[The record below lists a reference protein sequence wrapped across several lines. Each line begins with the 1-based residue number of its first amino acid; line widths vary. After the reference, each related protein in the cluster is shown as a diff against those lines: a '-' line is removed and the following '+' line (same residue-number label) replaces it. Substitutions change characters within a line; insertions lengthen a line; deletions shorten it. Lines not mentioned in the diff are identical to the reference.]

1 MIRPTK
7 AHFCPCSSEGVF
19 GLVYQLPLC
28 QAAAAEGADFAVE
41 VLVVRCKDRQL
52 GAVVVVVGGWD
63 LLQPGLGVLV
73 VVVVVV
79 AAAGQHRDLEQFVHL
94 EIRFRVCFP
103 LIFKC

>member
-1 MIRPTK
+1 M
-7 AHFCPCSSEGVF
+7 
-19 GLVYQLPLC
+19 C

-63 LLQPGLGVLV
+63 LLQPGLGGL
-73 VVVVVV
+73 VVVV

-103 LIFKC
+103 LIF